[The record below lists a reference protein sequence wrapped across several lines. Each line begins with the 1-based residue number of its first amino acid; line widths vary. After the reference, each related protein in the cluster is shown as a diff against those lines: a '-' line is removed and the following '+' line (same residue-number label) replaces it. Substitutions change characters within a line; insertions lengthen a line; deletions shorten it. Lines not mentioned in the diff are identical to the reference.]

1 MAAVLTDDENV
12 DDKIEIIDVNVPL
25 IFEPS
30 TTAPVYLNGSFAA
43 IPYTE
48 FW

>member
-1 MAAVLTDDENV
+1 MAAVRYDVVNDEH
-12 DDKIEIIDVNVPL
+12 KISRIDVNVPL
-25 IFEPS
+25 IFAPS
-30 TTAPVYLNGSFAA
+30 TTAPVNLNGSLAA

>member
-1 MAAVLTDDENV
+1 MAAVRIDDA
-12 DDKIEIIDVNVPL
+12 KIMHRMDTTDVNAPL
-25 IFEPS
+25 MFEPN

-48 FW
+48 F